1 MELFWVSLAA
11 LLASCLTFFSGFGLG
26 TLLMPVVA
34 LFLPVEVA
42 IAVTAIVHLANN
54 LFKLALVGKKADCS
68 VQSVLWRFGAP
79 AVLAALLGAWL
90 LNMLSGL
97 PTLFEYQWLG
107 REFAVSV
114 VKFIIGVL
122 ILAFVWL
129 ELSPR
134 FAKMSFDARYLPLGG
149 ALSGF
154 FGGLS
159 GHQGAFRSMFLIKS
173 GLDSQRFIATGV
185 VLAVLVDVAR
195 MLVYGWSFSANT
207 ANVQWT
213 MVLSASFSA
222 FVGAYLG
229 AKLLHKVTL
238 RTIQRLVSVLL
249 VLIGLGLVTGLL

>member
-26 TLLMPVVA
+26 TLLMPEVA
-34 LFLPVEVA
+34 LFMPVEVA

-68 VQSVLWRFGAP
+68 VVWRFGAP

>member
-68 VQSVLWRFGAP
+68 VVWRFGAP

-249 VLIGLGLVTGLL
+249 VLIG

>member
-11 LLASCLTFFSGFGLG
+11 FLASCLTFFSGFGLG

-54 LFKLALVGKKADCS
+54 LFKLALVGKKADRS
-68 VQSVLWRFGAP
+68 VVWRFGAP

-159 GHQGAFRSMFLIKS
+159 GHQGAFRSMFLLKS

>member
-68 VQSVLWRFGAP
+68 VVWRFGAP

-134 FAKMSFDARYLPLGG
+134 FAKMSFDARHLPLGG

>member
-11 LLASCLTFFSGFGLG
+11 FLASCLTFFSGFGLG

-54 LFKLALVGKKADCS
+54 LFKWALVGKKADCS
-68 VQSVLWRFGAP
+68 VVWRFGAP

-154 FGGLS
+154 F
-159 GHQGAFRSMFLIKS
+159 GAFRSMFLIKS

>member
-68 VQSVLWRFGAP
+68 VVWRFGAP

-238 RTIQRLVSVLL
+238 RTIQRLVSVFL

>member
-68 VQSVLWRFGAP
+68 VVWRFGAP

-122 ILAFVWL
+122 ILVFVWL

>member
-54 LFKLALVGKKADCS
+54 LFKLALVGKNADH
-68 VQSVLWRFGAP
+68 SVLWRFGVP

-90 LNMLSGL
+90 LNALTGL

-107 REFAVSV
+107 REWSVSV

-134 FAKMSFDARYLPLGG
+134 LAKMSFDARYLPLGG

-159 GHQGAFRSMFLIKS
+159 GHQGAFRSMFLLKS
-173 GLDSQRFIATGV
+173 GLDSQRFVATGV
-185 VLAVLVDVAR
+185 VLAVLVDIAR
-195 MLVYGWSFSANT
+195 MLVYGWRFSANAMT
-207 ANVQWT
+207 IQWA

-229 AKLLHKVTL
+229 TKLLHKVTL
-238 RTIQRLVSVLL
+238 RTIQHIVSVLL
-249 VLIGLGLVTGLL
+249 VLIGLGLVSGCL

>member
-1 MELFWVSLAA
+1 
-11 LLASCLTFFSGFGLG
+11 
-26 TLLMPVVA
+26 MPVVA

-68 VQSVLWRFGAP
+68 VVWRFGAP

>member
-68 VQSVLWRFGAP
+68 VVWRFGAP

-134 FAKMSFDARYLPLGG
+134 FANMSFDARYLPLGG

>member
-68 VQSVLWRFGAP
+68 VVWRFGAP

-107 REFAVSV
+107 RAFAVSV

-222 FVGAYLG
+222 FVG
-229 AKLLHKVTL
+229 V
-238 RTIQRLVSVLL
+238 LVK
-249 VLIGLGLVTGLL
+249 T

>member
-1 MELFWVSLAA
+1 MEIVWVSLAA

-54 LFKLALVGKKADCS
+54 LFKLALVGNKADRS
-68 VQSVLWRFGAP
+68 VVGRFGVP

-90 LNMLSGL
+90 LNFLSGL
-97 PTLFEYQWLG
+97 PNAYEYQWS
-107 REFAVSV
+107 AHTVSV
-114 VKFIIGVL
+114 TMVKLIIGLL
-122 ILAFVWL
+122 ILGFVWL

-134 FAKMSFDARYLPLGG
+134 FANMRFDARYMSLDG

-173 GLDSQRFIATGV
+173 GLDQQRFVATGV
-185 VLAVLVDVAR
+185 VLAVMVDVAR
-195 MLVYGWSFSANT
+195 MLVYGWNFSTQAAQIN
-207 ANVQWT
+207 WT
-213 MVLSASFSA
+213 MVLSASLFA
-222 FVGAYLG
+222 FAGAYVGA
-229 AKLLHKVTL
+229 KVLHKVTL
-238 RTIQRLVSVLL
+238 RTIQYIVSALL
-249 VLIGLGLVTGLL
+249 VVIGLGLVSGVL

>member
-68 VQSVLWRFGAP
+68 VVWRFGAP

-90 LNMLSGL
+90 LNALSGL

-107 REFAVSV
+107 RAFAVSV

-122 ILAFVWL
+122 IFAFVWL

>member
-54 LFKLALVGKKADCS
+54 LFKLALVGKKADRS
-68 VQSVLWRFGAP
+68 VVWRFGAP

-107 REFAVSV
+107 RAFAVSV

-122 ILAFVWL
+122 IFAFVWL

-134 FAKMSFDARYLPLGG
+134 FANMSFDARYLPLGG

-159 GHQGAFRSMFLIKS
+159 GHQGAFRSMFLLKS

>member
-26 TLLMPVVA
+26 PLLMPVVA

-68 VQSVLWRFGAP
+68 VVWRFGAP

>member
-1 MELFWVSLAA
+1 M
-11 LLASCLTFFSGFGLG
+11 
-26 TLLMPVVA
+26 
-34 LFLPVEVA
+34 
-42 IAVTAIVHLANN
+42 TAIVHLANN

-68 VQSVLWRFGAP
+68 VVWRFGAP

>member
-54 LFKLALVGKKADCS
+54 LFKLALVGKKADRS
-68 VQSVLWRFGAP
+68 VVWRFGAP

>member
-68 VQSVLWRFGAP
+68 VVWRFGAP

-249 VLIGLGLVTGLL
+249 VLMGLGLVTGLL

>member
-1 MELFWVSLAA
+1 MALFWVSLAA

-54 LFKLALVGKKADCS
+54 LFKLALVGKKADR
-68 VQSVLWRFGAP
+68 SVLWRFGAP
-79 AVLAALLGAWL
+79 AVLAALIGAWL
-90 LNMLSGL
+90 LNALSGL

-107 REFAVSV
+107 RAFAVSA

-134 FAKMSFDARYLPLGG
+134 LAKMSFDARYLPLGG

-159 GHQGAFRSMFLIKS
+159 GHQGAFRSMFLLKS

-185 VLAVLVDVAR
+185 VLAVLVDVSR
-195 MLVYGWSFSANT
+195 MLVYGWNFSANT
-207 ANVQWT
+207 VTIQWA
-213 MVLSASFSA
+213 MVLSASLAA

-229 AKLLHKVTL
+229 AQLLHKVTL

>member
-68 VQSVLWRFGAP
+68 VVWRFGAP

-159 GHQGAFRSMFLIKS
+159 GHHGAFRSMFLIKS

>member
-11 LLASCLTFFSGFGLG
+11 FLASCLTFFSGFGLG

-68 VQSVLWRFGAP
+68 VVWRFGAP